1 MLRRFKGGKERITE
15 FTSVPFESKNMENSI
30 QVSIIPSRDRT
41 AGENFTTGSKD
52 IGTRTKALAYL
63 SLIIIF
69 VAKVE
74 SIEGVDV

>member
-1 MLRRFKGGKERITE
+1 
-15 FTSVPFESKNMENSI
+15 MENSI

-74 SIEGVDV
+74 GIEGVDV

>member
-1 MLRRFKGGKERITE
+1 
-15 FTSVPFESKNMENSI
+15 MENSI

-63 SLIIIF
+63 SLIIF

-74 SIEGVDV
+74 NIEGVDV